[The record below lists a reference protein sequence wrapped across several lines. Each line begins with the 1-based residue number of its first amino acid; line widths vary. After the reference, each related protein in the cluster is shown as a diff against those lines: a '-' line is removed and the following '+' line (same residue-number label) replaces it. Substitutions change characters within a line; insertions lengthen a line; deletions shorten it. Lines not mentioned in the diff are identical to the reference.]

1 VPVAD
6 ALCVTI
12 GSGCVV
18 RVLSRAFHRFR
29 GVTTKAAA
37 AFWADDGRESLRFN
51 RWESINNNIFDPVGM
66 VTRTAAVFVPTAGNR
81 VEFQELVPDRI
92 RHIVVPQVFPEIIR
106 IF

>member
-1 VPVAD
+1 MSGVDVMWCKGSSIDVVGVLKRAFD
-6 ALCVTI
+6 RFRCVTTEVA
-12 GSGCVV
+12 S
-18 RVLSRAFHRFR
+18 
-29 GVTTKAAA
+29 

-81 VEFQELVPDRI
+81 VEFQELVPDWI
-92 RHIVVPQVFPEIIR
+92 CHIVAPQVFPEIIR